1 MPFEPLYLL
10 QTGPQQIGLTSV
22 IVIVVLLA
30 AGILGWLV
38 AAALGFARARAF
50 GPSARWFA
58 LSALFVLIY
67 HLHLVAFALLGSVE
81 KDIEKLL
88 TFGAFF
94 NLWVVL
100 ASVCAVVGFLRLT
113 NPRP

>member
-1 MPFEPLYLL
+1 MQLEPLYLL
-10 QTGPQQIGLTSV
+10 QTGPQIGLTSV
-22 IVIVVLLA
+22 VVIIILLA
-30 AGILGWLV
+30 AGTLGWLV
-38 AAALGFARARAF
+38 AVALGFARARAF
-50 GPSARWFA
+50 GPSTRWFA

-67 HLHLVAFALLGSVE
+67 HFHLVAFALLGSVE
-81 KDIEKLL
+81 KDVEKLL

-94 NLWVVL
+94 NVWVVL